1 MLIRKRTSGLAMV
14 LACGL
19 ALVVTG
25 CGESSSLV
33 GSDDGDDGGK
43 VRFVLTSGSDASV
56 GTSLAAP
63 LDQADGPAATDKDRD
78 HKYHHAYFD
87 SARVTF
93 SSVLARNLDGVL
105 VNVEMELPVTVDV
118 MTLEDRKGIA
128 LPEGNLPLGSYDQAV
143 IVMTQFEG
151 VTRNGT
157 TITITPPGGG
167 WTAIVHRCEFTVEEG
182 AETTVSL
189 KFVINRSF
197 SWHDNRYHFK
207 PFFVCASEDDS
218 SSDNSTP

>member
-1 MLIRKRTSGLAMV
+1 MV
-14 LACGL
+14 LAFGL

-25 CGESSSLV
+25 CGDGNSLV
-33 GSDDGDDGGK
+33 GSDEGSGGK
-43 VRFVLTSGSDASV
+43 VRFVLSSGTDASV
-56 GTSLAAP
+56 EASVSAP
-63 LDQADGPAATDKDRD
+63 LDQADGLAATDGDRD
-78 HKYHHAYFD
+78 DNHHHGFFE
-87 SARVTF
+87 SANVTF

-105 VNVEMELPVTVDV
+105 VDVEMELPVTVDV
-118 MTLEDRKGIA
+118 VSLEDGKEIA
-128 LPEGNLPLGSYDQAV
+128 LPEGDLPPGSYDQVV
-143 IVMTQFEG
+143 IVMTEFEG

-197 SWHDNRYHFK
+197 SWHEGRYHFK
-207 PFFVCASEDDS
+207 PLFVCASDDDS
-218 SSDNSTP
+218 SSDDSSS

>member
-1 MLIRKRTSGLAMV
+1 MLIRRRASGLAMV
-14 LACGL
+14 FAFGL

-25 CGESSSLV
+25 CGESNSLV
-33 GSDDGDDGGK
+33 GSDEDNGGK
-43 VRFVLTSGSDASV
+43 VRFVLTSGTDVSVEASV
-56 GTSLAAP
+56 SASLG
-63 LDQADGPAATDKDRD
+63 QADGPAATDGDRD
-78 HKYHHAYFD
+78 DKHHHAFFD

-105 VNVEMELPVTVDV
+105 VDVEMELPVTVDV
-118 MTLEDRKGIA
+118 MSLEDKKGIA
-128 LPEGNLPLGSYDQAV
+128 LPDGNLKPGSYDQAV

-167 WTAIVHRCEFTVEEG
+167 WTAIVHRCEVTVEEG

-197 SWHDNRYHFK
+197 SWHDDRYHFK
-207 PFFVCASEDDS
+207 PLFVCASEDDS

>member
-1 MLIRKRTSGLAMV
+1 VIRRRMSGLAMV
-14 LACGL
+14 LAFGL

-25 CGESSSLV
+25 CGESNSLV
-33 GSDDGDDGGK
+33 GTDQDDGGK
-43 VRFVLTSGSDASV
+43 VRFVLSSGTDAAVEASV
-56 GTSLAAP
+56 SASLG
-63 LDQADGPAATDKDRD
+63 QADDAATHDKYRD
-78 HKYHHAYFD
+78 DKHHNRYFE
-87 SARVTF
+87 SANVTF

-105 VNVEMELPVTVDV
+105 VNVEMDLPVTVDV
-118 MTLEDRKGIA
+118 VSLEDGREIA
-128 LPEGNLPLGSYDQAV
+128 LPDGNLEPGSYDQVV

-151 VTRNGT
+151 VTPNGT

-167 WTAIVHRCEFTVEEG
+167 WTAIVQRCEFAVEEG
-182 AETTVSL
+182 DETTVSL

-218 SSDNSTP
+218 SP